1 MLSRQLSQVSGQQ
14 RLKQVS
20 QHHMSLAAVP
30 SDSAVKAPE
39 KLSPKERLKQKLLQ
53 RIQVIESR
61 MEKRLHEA

>member
-1 MLSRQLSQVSGQQ
+1 
-14 RLKQVS
+14 
-20 QHHMSLAAVP
+20 MSLAAVP